1 MTQMLSMLRSRQP
14 LGCNWLGLVLAIGV
28 ILPVAAA
35 SENESSMPNWDC
47 GASENGQWLCTKRQ
61 RQGDT
66 QRHRPA
72 ERTHIPANNP
82 EEPRV
87 GAGLNLDWVD
97 KSDMIGEQK
106 RLVSSNCCGGYIQ
119 PERDYPDA
127 DMNPDDASL
136 RINANSTEAITES
149 AALLEGDV
157 QFSQGY
163 RQARS
168 DSAEIQQGK
177 RLIKMEGN
185 VQFREPGL
193 LMLGD
198 SVTIQT
204 DSKEIE
210 IDNPT
215 YLIHAGSAHGTA
227 DSLSRTKD
235 GIIALNRA
243 SFSTCR
249 PGDSIWRLVSGKL
262 SINQDSGYA
271 TMKNVRMEVK
281 DVPIFYFPYLKFP
294 VTDRRAS
301 GLLFPSLSVHGD
313 NGIDYEQPI
322 YWNIA
327 SNYDATITPRYIQ
340 KRGVALEIQG
350 RHLSAWSM
358 TEIAASYLG
367 NDKGGKSTTKKDAVT
382 GEIVSS
388 IDNITGLRLNEG
400 EGRYR
405 GSIKHNG
412 GIDRPWSTG
421 LDYSKVSDFE
431 YFDDLGDFSVD
442 DTSPTHLAQR
452 ASVGYKTQN
461 WNYGIDTLDHQL
473 ITQGLNG
480 QYEIL
485 PRFTADGYYRFDNN
499 LTLKLDHEYS
509 VFDRD
514 DDPSYVTGSRSRLDY
529 SLSWPNEW
537 AWGYI
542 TPKISFK
549 HRAYDLDLNN
559 SAFTDDSPSVSVPVY
574 SIDGGL
580 FLERDTNWL
589 GELTQTLEPRLYY
602 VNVALKDQ
610 SALPDFDTSE
620 MTAAYDRLFADNRFG
635 GGDRIADEQRLTVAL
650 TSRFIS
656 KKTGQER
663 LKISLAQSFYYADRL
678 VKLPG
683 SPAELSQ
690 SPIAL
695 DFTARFNANW
705 RITGDVVYDRDKSIV
720 EKASIGVRYND
731 GKNRLLNLTH
741 RYTRDDPR
749 LFEQRSFTTNIEQ
762 ANISAMVPLVSNVN
776 LVARWNRDF
785 TNQRDIEIFAG
796 LEYNSC
802 CWRAT
807 LVWRRWI
814 DREDS
819 MLFPERDLLSQDGIM
834 LQVQFKGLA
843 SSSGRVDTI
852 LEKGIYGYEPPVNF

>member
-1 MTQMLSMLRSRQP
+1 MLSMLRTKQL
-14 LGCNWLGLVLAIGV
+14 LGCNWLWLVLAIGTTV
-28 ILPVAAA
+28 PVAATA
-35 SENESSMPNWDC
+35 KDEPSKSNWDC
-47 GASENGQWLCTKRQ
+47 AASNNGQWLCRKQQYQSVTR
-61 RQGDT
+61 RY
-66 QRHRPA
+66 RPA
-72 ERTHIPANNP
+72 GRMSIPVADP

-87 GAGLNLDWVD
+87 GSGLNLDWVD
-97 KSDMIGEQK
+97 TADMTSEQK
-106 RLVSSNCCGGYIQ
+106 RLVDSSCCGGYIE
-119 PERDYPDA
+119 PERNYPDA
-127 DMNPDDASL
+127 EMKPDDASL

-149 AALLEGDV
+149 AAMLEGDV

-168 DSAEIQQGK
+168 DSAEIDQVK
-177 RLIKMEGN
+177 RLIKMQGN

-193 LMLGD
+193 LLLGD
-198 SVTIQT
+198 SATLQT
-204 DSKEIE
+204 DTKEIDV
-210 IDNPT
+210 DNPT
-215 YLIHAGSAHGTA
+215 YVIHKGSAHGTA

-235 GIIALNRA
+235 GIISLNRA
-243 SFSTCR
+243 SFSTCK

-262 SINQDSGYA
+262 AIDQETGFA

-281 DVPIFYFPYLKFP
+281 EVPIFYFPYLTFP

-301 GLLFPSLSVHGD
+301 GLLFPSITVHGD
-313 NGIDYEQPI
+313 NGIDFEQPI

-327 SNYDATITPRYIQ
+327 ANYDAIISPRYIQ
-340 KRGVALEIQG
+340 ERGAAIEIQG

-358 TEIAASYLG
+358 TEVSVSYLG
-367 NDKGGKSTTKKDAVT
+367 NDRGGKSTTKKDPFT
-382 GEIVSS
+382 GEIISS
-388 IDNITGLRLNEG
+388 IDNVTGLRPNEG
-400 EGRYR
+400 EGRYS

-412 GIDRPWSTG
+412 GIDRPWSTA

-431 YFDDLGDFSVD
+431 YFDDLGNFSID
-442 DTSPTHLAQR
+442 DTSPTHLTQR

-473 ITQGLNG
+473 ITQGLDR
-480 QYEIL
+480 QYETL
-485 PRFTADGYYRFDNN
+485 PRITAGGYYRFDNN
-499 LTLKLDHEYS
+499 LALKLDHEYS
-509 VFDRD
+509 IFDRD
-514 DDPSYVTGSRSRLDY
+514 GDPSYVTGSRSLIDY
-529 SLSWPNEW
+529 SLSWANEW

-542 TPKISFK
+542 TPAVSLK

-559 SAFTDDSPSVSVPVY
+559 SAFVNDSPSVTVPVY

-580 FLERDTNWL
+580 FLERDTHWL
-589 GELTQTLEPRLYY
+589 GDLTQTLEPRLYY
-602 VNVALKDQ
+602 VNAASKDQ

-620 MTAAYDRLFADNRFG
+620 MTVAYDRLFADNRFG

-663 LKISLAQSFYYADRL
+663 FKISLAQSIYYADRQ
-678 VKLPG
+678 VTLPG
-683 SPAELSQ
+683 STAVLSQ
-690 SPIAL
+690 SPMAL
-695 DFTARFNANW
+695 DFTARFKANW
-705 RITGDVVYDRDKSIV
+705 RITGDVVYDKDKSLI
-720 EKASIGVRYND
+720 EKASIGIRYDD
-731 GKNRLLNLTH
+731 GKNRLFNLTH

-749 LFEQRSFTTNIEQ
+749 LFEQRSFKTNIEQ
-762 ANISAMVPLVSNVN
+762 ANISGMMPLLGNIN
-776 LVARWNRDF
+776 LVGRWSRDF
-785 TNQRDIEIFAG
+785 TNQRDVDIFAG

-819 MLFPERDLLSQDGIM
+819 MLFPERDLRSQDGIM

>member
-1 MTQMLSMLRSRQP
+1 
-14 LGCNWLGLVLAIGV
+14 
-28 ILPVAAA
+28 
-35 SENESSMPNWDC
+35 MPNWDC
-47 GASENGQWLCTKRQ
+47 AASNNGQWLCRKQ
-61 RQGDT
+61 QYQDDT
-66 QRHRPA
+66 QRYRPA
-72 ERTHIPANNP
+72 GRTSIPVADP

-87 GAGLNLDWVD
+87 GSGLNLDWVD
-97 KSDMIGEQK
+97 RNDMTGEQK
-106 RLVSSNCCGGYIQ
+106 RLVDSNCCGGYIE

-127 DMNPDDASL
+127 ERDPDDASL

-168 DSAEIQQGK
+168 DSAEIYQVQ
-177 RLIKMEGN
+177 RLIKMQGN

-193 LMLGD
+193 LLLGD
-198 SVTIQT
+198 SASIQT
-204 DSKEIE
+204 DSKEIS

-215 YLIHAGSAHGTA
+215 YVIHTGSAHGTA

-235 GIIALNRA
+235 GIISLNRA
-243 SFSTCR
+243 SFSTCK
-249 PGDSIWRLVSGKL
+249 PGDSIWQLVSGKL
-262 SINQDSGYA
+262 AIDQNTGFA

-281 DVPIFYFPYLKFP
+281 EVPVFYFPYLTFP
-294 VTDRRAS
+294 VTDRRTS

-313 NGIDYEQPI
+313 NGVDYEQPI

-327 SNYDATITPRYIQ
+327 ANYDAIITPRYIQ
-340 KRGVALEIQG
+340 ERGAALEIQG

-358 TEIAASYLG
+358 TEVAASYLG
-367 NDKGGKSTTKKDAVT
+367 NDKGGKSITKKDPLT
-382 GEIVSS
+382 GEIISS
-388 IDNITGLRLNEG
+388 VNSVTGLRPNEG
-400 EGRYR
+400 EHRYS

-412 GIDRPWSTG
+412 GINRPWSTT

-431 YFDDLGDFSVD
+431 YFDDFGDFSVD

-473 ITQGLNG
+473 ITQGLNR

-485 PRFTADGYYRFDNN
+485 PRITAGGYYRFDNN
-499 LTLKLDHEYS
+499 LALKLDHEYS
-509 VFDRD
+509 MFDRK
-514 DDPSYVTGSRSRLDY
+514 DDPSYVTGSRSRIDY
-529 SLSWPNEW
+529 SLSWANEW

-542 TPKISFK
+542 TPKVSIR

-559 SAFTDDSPSVSVPVY
+559 STFINDSPSVTVPVY

-580 FLERDTNWL
+580 FLERDNHWL
-589 GELTQTLEPRLYY
+589 GDLTQTLEPRLYY
-602 VNVALKDQ
+602 VNAAMKDQ

-663 LKISLAQSFYYADRL
+663 FKISLAQSIYYADSL

-683 SPAELSQ
+683 STTELSQ
-690 SPIAL
+690 SLTAL
-695 DFTARFNANW
+695 DFNARFKANW
-705 RITGDVVYDRDKSIV
+705 RITGDVVYDKGESLI

-731 GKNRLLNLTH
+731 GKNRLFNLTH

-749 LFEQRSFTTNIEQ
+749 LFEQRSYKTNIEQ
-762 ANISAMVPLVSNVN
+762 ANISGMVPLRGNIN
-776 LVARWNRDF
+776 LVGRWSRDF
-785 TNQRDIEIFAG
+785 TNQRNVDIFGG

-819 MLFPERDLLSQDGIM
+819 MLFPERDLRSQDGIM

-843 SSSGRVDTI
+843 SNSGRVDTM
-852 LEKGIYGYEPPVNF
+852 LEKGIYGYESQVNF